1 MDIFKKNLPMKK
13 LIVLPFIFILL
24 ACAKSDDPAT
34 TVDLESVLG
43 VAQSDSPLGEGLFFE
58 DINYGE
64 GERQQLDILFPENAS
79 PRGVVLFFHG
89 GGFTG
94 GDKDQAFDELLLET
108 MQAVLNDNIAIVSA
122 NYTLLT
128 TPGNQGVISALEDGT
143 LVISFIQDRLGEL
156 NIPANKIVLAGTSAG
171 AGIAQWNGFKN
182 NINSQVQG
190 VLAIAAQSTY
200 DLYEWENVF
209 PGFSLDDLRQ
219 MSPFL
224 QSLFIS
230 FYGGEPSQAAL
241 DAVDYRDFMDATD
254 PALFV
259 YNFAGDELIN
269 AQGEIDFD
277 VLYHSFRHSD
287 YLRAKA
293 IEVGQEFSGIFQETP
308 DAFVLRVLD

>member
-1 MDIFKKNLPMKK
+1 MKK
-13 LIVLPFIFILL
+13 LILLPLILLLL
-24 ACAKSDDPAT
+24 ACAKSDDPVT
-34 TVDLESVLG
+34 TVDLESILG
-43 VAQSDSPLGEGLFFE
+43 VAQSDSPLGEGVFFE
-58 DINYGE
+58 DVNYGD
-64 GERQQLDILFPENAS
+64 GERQQLDLLFPDNKS
-79 PRGVVLFFHG
+79 PKGVVLFFHG

-94 GDKDQAFDELLLET
+94 GDKAQAFDELLLET
-108 MQAVLNDNIAIVSA
+108 METVLNENIAIVSA

-128 TPGNQGVISALEDGT
+128 TPGSQGVISALEDGT
-143 LVISFIQDRLGEL
+143 LVIDFIQDRLADL

-182 NINSQVQG
+182 DINAQVQG

-200 DLYEWENVF
+200 NLYEWENVF
-209 PGFSLDDLRQ
+209 PGFSLDYLRQ

-224 QSLFIS
+224 QTLFLQ
-230 FYGGEPSQAAL
+230 FYGGEPSQVDL
-241 DAVDYRDFMDATD
+241 DAVDYRDFMDTTD
-254 PALFV
+254 PALYV

-293 IEVGQEFSGIFQETP
+293 IEVEQEFSGIFQESP
-308 DAFVLRVLD
+308 HAFVIRILD

>member
-1 MDIFKKNLPMKK
+1 MKK
-13 LIVLPFIFILL
+13 LIVLPLILLLL
-24 ACAKSDDPAT
+24 ACAKSDDPVTA
-34 TVDLESVLG
+34 VDLESILG
-43 VAQSDSPLGEGLFFE
+43 VTQSDSPLGGGFFFE
-58 DINYGE
+58 DVNYGD
-64 GERQQLDILFPENAS
+64 GERQQLDLLFPDNKS
-79 PRGVVLFFHG
+79 PKGVVLFFHG

-94 GDKDQAFDELLLET
+94 GDKAQAFDELLLET
-108 MQAVLNDNIAIVSA
+108 MQAVLNENIAIVSA

-128 TPGNQGVISALEDGT
+128 TPGSQGVISALEDGT
-143 LVISFIQDRLGEL
+143 LVIDFIQDRLADL
-156 NIPANKIVLAGTSAG
+156 NTPANKIVLAGTSAG

-182 NINSQVQG
+182 DINAQVQG

-224 QSLFIS
+224 QTLFLG
-230 FYGGEPSQAAL
+230 FYGGEPTRADL
-241 DAVDYRDFMDATD
+241 DAVDYRDFMDSTD
-254 PALFV
+254 PALYV
-259 YNFAGDELIN
+259 YNFVGDELIN

-293 IEVGQEFSGIFQETP
+293 IEVKQEFSGIFQESP
-308 DAFVLRVLD
+308 DAFVIRVLD

>member
-1 MDIFKKNLPMKK
+1 MKK
-13 LIVLPFIFILL
+13 LIVLSLIFLFL
-24 ACAKSDDPAT
+24 ACAKSDSPET
-34 TVDLESVLG
+34 IVDLESILG

-58 DINYGE
+58 DINYGD
-64 GERQQLDILFPENAS
+64 GERQQLDILFPEETS
-79 PRGVVLFFHG
+79 PKGVVLFFHG

-94 GDKDQAFDELLLET
+94 GDKEQAFDELLLET
-108 MQAVLNDNIAIVSA
+108 MQAVLDDNIAIVSA
-122 NYTLLT
+122 NYSLLT

-143 LVISFIQDRLGEL
+143 LVIDFIQDRLADL
-156 NIPANKIVLAGTSAG
+156 NIPTNKIVLAGTSAG

-182 NINSQVQG
+182 EINTQVQG

-209 PGFSLDDLRQ
+209 PGFSLDYLRQ

-224 QSLFIS
+224 QTLFLG
-230 FYGGEPSQAAL
+230 FYGGEPTQADL
-241 DAVDYRDFMDATD
+241 DAVDYRDFMDTTD
-254 PALFV
+254 PALYV

-293 IEVGQEFSGIFQETP
+293 IEVEQEFSGIFQESP
-308 DAFVLRVLD
+308 EAFVIRLLN

>member
-1 MDIFKKNLPMKK
+1 MKK
-13 LIVLPFIFILL
+13 LIVLPFIFLIL

-34 TVDLESVLG
+34 TVDLESILG
-43 VAQSDSPLGEGLFFE
+43 VAQSDSPLGEGHFFE
-58 DINYGE
+58 DINYGD
-64 GERQQLDILFPENAS
+64 GERQQLDILFPNDKN
-79 PRGVVLFFHG
+79 PKGVVLFFHG

-94 GDKDQAFDELLLET
+94 GDKAQSFDELLLET
-108 MQAVLNDNIAIVSA
+108 MQAIFDDNIAIVSA

-128 TPGNQGVISALEDGT
+128 TPASQGVISALEDGT
-143 LVISFIQDRLGEL
+143 QVIDFIQDRLADF
-156 NIPANKIVLAGTSAG
+156 NIPTDKIVLAGTSAG

-182 NINSQVQG
+182 EINAQVQG

-224 QSLFIS
+224 QTLFLG
-230 FYGGEPSQAAL
+230 FYGGEPTQADL

-254 PALFV
+254 PALYV

-293 IEVGQEFSGIFQETP
+293 IEVEQEFSGIFQESP
-308 DAFVLRVLD
+308 EAFVIRILD

>member
-1 MDIFKKNLPMKK
+1 MKK
-13 LIVLPFIFILL
+13 LILLPFIFLLL
-24 ACAKSDDPAT
+24 ACAKSDDPAQ
-34 TVDLESVLG
+34 TVNLESILG
-43 VAQSDSPLGEGLFFE
+43 VTQSDSPLGEGLFFE

-64 GERQQLDILFPENAS
+64 GERQQLDILFPESAS
-79 PRGVVLFFHG
+79 PKGVVLFFHG

-94 GDKDQAFDELLLET
+94 GDKAQAFDELLLET
-108 MQAVLNDNIAIVSA
+108 MQTVFNDNIVIVSA
-122 NYTLLT
+122 NYSLLT

-143 LVISFIQDRLGEL
+143 LVIDFIQDRLAEL
-156 NIPANKIVLAGTSAG
+156 NIPTNKIVLAGTSAG

-182 NINSQVQG
+182 NINTQVQG

-224 QSLFIS
+224 QSLFIG

-241 DAVDYRDFMDATD
+241 DAVDYRDFMDAAD

-269 AQGEIDFD
+269 TQGEIDFD

-308 DAFVLRVLD
+308 AAFVLRVLD

>member
-1 MDIFKKNLPMKK
+1 MKK
-13 LIVLPFIFILL
+13 LIVLPLILLLL
-24 ACAKSDDPAT
+24 ACAKSDDPFT
-34 TVDLESVLG
+34 TVDLESILG
-43 VAQSDSPLGEGLFFE
+43 VAQSDSPLGEGFFE
-58 DINYGE
+58 DVNYGD
-64 GERQQLDILFPENAS
+64 GERQQLDLLFPDNKS
-79 PRGVVLFFHG
+79 PKGVVLFFHG

-94 GDKDQAFDELLLET
+94 GDKAQAFDELLLET
-108 MQAVLNDNIAIVSA
+108 MEAVLNENIAIVSA

-128 TPGNQGVISALEDGT
+128 TPGSQGVISALEDGT
-143 LVISFIQDRLGEL
+143 LVIDFIQDRLADL

-182 NINSQVQG
+182 AINAQVQG

-224 QSLFIS
+224 QTLFLG
-230 FYGGEPSQAAL
+230 FYGGEPTQADL
-241 DAVDYRDFMDATD
+241 DAVDYRDFMDSTD
-254 PALFV
+254 PALYV

-293 IEVGQEFSGIFQETP
+293 IEVEQEFSGIFQESPHT
-308 DAFVLRVLD
+308 FVIRVLD

>member
-1 MDIFKKNLPMKK
+1 MKK
-13 LIVLPFIFILL
+13 LIVLPLIFLFL
-24 ACAKSDDPAT
+24 ACAKSDSPET
-34 TVDLESVLG
+34 IVDLESILG

-58 DINYGE
+58 DINYGD
-64 GERQQLDILFPENAS
+64 GERQQLDILFPEETS
-79 PRGVVLFFHG
+79 PKGVVLFFHG

-94 GDKDQAFDELLLET
+94 GDKEQAFDELLLET
-108 MQAVLNDNIAIVSA
+108 MQAVLDDNIAIVSA

-143 LVISFIQDRLGEL
+143 LVIDFIQDRLADL
-156 NIPANKIVLAGTSAG
+156 NIPTNKIVLAGTSAG

-182 NINSQVQG
+182 EINTQVQG

-224 QSLFIS
+224 QTLFLG
-230 FYGGEPSQAAL
+230 FYGGEPTQADL
-241 DAVDYRDFMDATD
+241 DAVDYRDFMDTTD
-254 PALFV
+254 PALYV

-293 IEVGQEFSGIFQETP
+293 IEVEQEFSGIFQESP
-308 DAFVLRVLD
+308 EAFVIRVLN

>member
-1 MDIFKKNLPMKK
+1 MKK
-13 LIVLPFIFILL
+13 LIALPFIFLLL
-24 ACAKSDDPAT
+24 ACAKSDSPET
-34 TVDLESVLG
+34 IVDLESILG

-58 DINYGE
+58 DINYGD
-64 GERQQLDILFPENAS
+64 GERQQLDILFPEETS
-79 PRGVVLFFHG
+79 PKGVVLFFHG

-94 GDKDQAFDELLLET
+94 GDKEQAFDELLLET
-108 MQAVLNDNIAIVSA
+108 MQAVLDDNIAIVSA

-143 LVISFIQDRLGEL
+143 LVIDFIQDGLADL
-156 NIPANKIVLAGTSAG
+156 NIPTNKIVLAGTSAG

-182 NINSQVQG
+182 EINAQVQG

-224 QSLFIS
+224 QTLFLG
-230 FYGGEPSQAAL
+230 FYGGEPTQADL
-241 DAVDYRDFMDATD
+241 DAVDYRDFMDTTD
-254 PALFV
+254 PALYV

-293 IEVGQEFSGIFQETP
+293 IELEQEFSGIFQESP
-308 DAFVLRVLD
+308 EAFVIRVLD

>member
-1 MDIFKKNLPMKK
+1 MKK
-13 LIVLPFIFILL
+13 LIVLPFIFLFL

-34 TVDLESVLG
+34 TVDLESILG
-43 VAQSDSPLGEGLFFE
+43 VAQSDSPLGEGHFFE
-58 DINYGE
+58 DINYGD
-64 GERQQLDILFPENAS
+64 GERQQLDILFPNDKS

-94 GDKDQAFDELLLET
+94 GDKTQAFDELLLET
-108 MQAVLNDNIAIVSA
+108 MQAVLDDNIAIVSA

-143 LVISFIQDRLGEL
+143 LVIDFIQDRLADL
-156 NIPANKIVLAGTSAG
+156 NIPTNKIVLAGTSAG

-182 NINSQVQG
+182 EINAQVQG
-190 VLAIAAQSTY
+190 VFAIAAQSTY

-224 QSLFIS
+224 QTLFLG
-230 FYGGEPSQAAL
+230 FYGGEPTQADL
-241 DAVDYRDFMDATD
+241 DAVDYRDFMDTTD
-254 PALFV
+254 PALYV

-293 IEVGQEFSGIFQETP
+293 IEVEQEFSGIFQESP
-308 DAFVLRVLD
+308 DAFVIRVLD

>member
-1 MDIFKKNLPMKK
+1 MKK
-13 LIVLPFIFILL
+13 LFILPFIFLLL
-24 ACAKSDDPAT
+24 ACTKSDDPTT
-34 TVDLESVLG
+34 TVDLKTVLG

-64 GERQQLDILFPENAS
+64 RERQQLDILFPESGN
-79 PRGVVLFFHG
+79 PKGVVLFFHG
-89 GGFTG
+89 GGFIG

-108 MQAVLNDNIAIVSA
+108 MQALLDENIAIVSA

-128 TPGNQGVISALEDGT
+128 TAGNEGVISALEDGT
-143 LVISFIQDRLGEL
+143 LVIDFIQDRLLKL

-182 NINSQVQG
+182 NINTQVQG

-219 MSPFL
+219 ISPFL
-224 QSLFIS
+224 QTLFIE
-230 FYGGEPSQAAL
+230 FYGAEPTQAEL

-254 PALFV
+254 PALYV

-269 AQGEIDFD
+269 ALGEIDFD
-277 VLYHSFRHSD
+277 VLYHSFRHAD

-293 IEVGQEFSGIFQETP
+293 IEVEQEFSGIFQETP
-308 DAFVLRVLD
+308 GDFVIRVLD

>member
-1 MDIFKKNLPMKK
+1 MKK
-13 LIVLPFIFILL
+13 LIVLPLILLLL
-24 ACAKSDDPAT
+24 ACAKSDDPVT
-34 TVDLESVLG
+34 TVDLESILG
-43 VAQSDSPLGEGLFFE
+43 VAQSDSPLGEGVFFG
-58 DINYGE
+58 DVNYGD
-64 GERQQLDILFPENAS
+64 GERQQLDLLFPDNNS
-79 PRGVVLFFHG
+79 PKGVVLFFHG

-94 GDKDQAFDELLLET
+94 GDKAQAFDELLLET
-108 MQAVLNDNIAIVSA
+108 MEAVLNENIAIVSA

-128 TPGNQGVISALEDGT
+128 TPGSQGVISALEDGT
-143 LVISFIQDRLGEL
+143 LVIDFIQDRLADL

-182 NINSQVQG
+182 AINAQVQG

-224 QSLFIS
+224 QTLFLG
-230 FYGGEPSQAAL
+230 FYGGEPTQADL
-241 DAVDYRDFMDATD
+241 DAVDYRDFMDSTD
-254 PALFV
+254 PALYV

-269 AQGEIDFD
+269 AQGDIDFD

-293 IEVGQEFSGIFQETP
+293 IEVEQDFSGIFQESP
-308 DAFVLRVLD
+308 EAFVNRVLD

>member
-1 MDIFKKNLPMKK
+1 MKK
-13 LIVLPFIFILL
+13 LIALPFIFLLL
-24 ACAKSDDPAT
+24 ACAKSDSPET
-34 TVDLESVLG
+34 IVDLESILG

-58 DINYGE
+58 DINYGD
-64 GERQQLDILFPENAS
+64 GERQQLDILFPEETS
-79 PRGVVLFFHG
+79 PKGVVLFFHG

-94 GDKDQAFDELLLET
+94 GDKEQAFDELLLET
-108 MQAVLNDNIAIVSA
+108 MQAVLDDNIAIVSA

-143 LVISFIQDRLGEL
+143 LVIDFIQDGLADL
-156 NIPANKIVLAGTSAG
+156 NIPTNKIVLAGTSAG

-182 NINSQVQG
+182 EINAQVQG

-209 PGFSLDDLRQ
+209 PGFSLDDLRE
-219 MSPFL
+219 MSPLLQTLFL
-224 QSLFIS
+224 G
-230 FYGGEPSQAAL
+230 FYGGEPTQADL
-241 DAVDYRDFMDATD
+241 DAVNYRDFMDTTD
-254 PALFV
+254 PSLYV

-269 AQGEIDFD
+269 AQREIDFD

-293 IEVGQEFSGIFQETP
+293 IEVEQEFSGIFQESP
-308 DAFVLRVLD
+308 EAFVIRVLD

>member
-1 MDIFKKNLPMKK
+1 MKK
-13 LIVLPFIFILL
+13 LIVLPLIFLFL
-24 ACAKSDDPAT
+24 ACAKSDSPET
-34 TVDLESVLG
+34 IVDLESILG
-43 VAQSDSPLGEGLFFE
+43 IAQSDSPLGEGLFFE
-58 DINYGE
+58 DINYGD
-64 GERQQLDILFPENAS
+64 GERQQLDILFPEETS
-79 PRGVVLFFHG
+79 PKGVVLFFHG

-94 GDKDQAFDELLLET
+94 GDKEQAFDELLLET
-108 MQAVLNDNIAIVSA
+108 MQAVLDDNIAIVSA

-143 LVISFIQDRLGEL
+143 LVIDFIQDRLTDL
-156 NIPANKIVLAGTSAG
+156 NIPTNKIVLAGTSAG

-182 NINSQVQG
+182 EINIQVQG

-224 QSLFIS
+224 QTLFLG
-230 FYGGEPSQAAL
+230 FYGGEPTQADL
-241 DAVDYRDFMDATD
+241 DAVDYRDFMDITD
-254 PALFV
+254 PVLYV

-287 YLRAKA
+287 YLRAKV
-293 IEVGQEFSGIFQETP
+293 IEVEQEFSGIFQESP
-308 DAFVLRVLD
+308 EAFVIRVLD

>member
-1 MDIFKKNLPMKK
+1 MKK
-13 LIVLPFIFILL
+13 LIALPLIFLFL
-24 ACAKSDDPAT
+24 ACAKSDSPET
-34 TVDLESVLG
+34 IVDLESILG

-58 DINYGE
+58 DINYGD
-64 GERQQLDILFPENAS
+64 GERQQLDILFPGETS
-79 PRGVVLFFHG
+79 PKGVVLFFHG

-94 GDKDQAFDELLLET
+94 GDKEQAFDELLLET
-108 MQAVLNDNIAIVSA
+108 MQAVLDDNIAIVSA

-143 LVISFIQDRLGEL
+143 LVIDFIQDRLADL
-156 NIPANKIVLAGTSAG
+156 NIPTNKIVLAGTSAG

-182 NINSQVQG
+182 EINAQVQG

-224 QSLFIS
+224 QTLFLG
-230 FYGGEPSQAAL
+230 FYGGEPTQADL
-241 DAVDYRDFMDATD
+241 DAVDYRDFMDITD
-254 PALFV
+254 PVLYV

-287 YLRAKA
+287 YLRAKV
-293 IEVGQEFSGIFQETP
+293 IEVEQEFSGIFQESP
-308 DAFVLRVLD
+308 EAFVIRVLD

>member
-1 MDIFKKNLPMKK
+1 MKK
-13 LIVLPFIFILL
+13 LIVLPLIFLFL
-24 ACAKSDDPAT
+24 ACAKSDSPET
-34 TVDLESVLG
+34 IVDLESILG

-58 DINYGE
+58 DINYGD
-64 GERQQLDILFPENAS
+64 GERQQLDILFPEETS
-79 PRGVVLFFHG
+79 PKGVVLFFHG

-94 GDKDQAFDELLLET
+94 GDKEQAFDELLLET
-108 MQAVLNDNIAIVSA
+108 MQAVLDDNIAIVSA

-128 TPGNQGVISALEDGT
+128 TPRNQGVISALEDGT
-143 LVISFIQDRLGEL
+143 LVIDFIQDRLADL
-156 NIPANKIVLAGTSAG
+156 NIPTNKIVLAGTSAG

-182 NINSQVQG
+182 EINTQVQG

-224 QSLFIS
+224 QTLFLG
-230 FYGGEPSQAAL
+230 FYGGEPTQADL
-241 DAVDYRDFMDATD
+241 DAVDYRDFMDTTD
-254 PALFV
+254 PALYV

-293 IEVGQEFSGIFQETP
+293 IEVEQEFSGIFQESP
-308 DAFVLRVLD
+308 EAFVIRVLN

>member
-1 MDIFKKNLPMKK
+1 MKK
-13 LIVLPFIFILL
+13 LIVLPFIFLFL
-24 ACAKSDDPAT
+24 ACAKSDSPET
-34 TVDLESVLG
+34 IVDLESILG

-58 DINYGE
+58 DINYGD
-64 GERQQLDILFPENAS
+64 GERQQLDILFPEETS
-79 PRGVVLFFHG
+79 PKGVVLFFHG

-94 GDKDQAFDELLLET
+94 GDKEQAFDELLLET
-108 MQAVLNDNIAIVSA
+108 MQAVLDDNIAIVSA

-143 LVISFIQDRLGEL
+143 LVIDFIQDRLTDL
-156 NIPANKIVLAGTSAG
+156 NIPTNKIVLAGTSAG

-182 NINSQVQG
+182 EINTQVQG

-224 QSLFIS
+224 QTLFLG
-230 FYGGEPSQAAL
+230 FYGGEPTQADL
-241 DAVDYRDFMDATD
+241 DAVDYRDFMDTTD
-254 PALFV
+254 PALYV

-293 IEVGQEFSGIFQETP
+293 IEVEQEFSGIFQESP
-308 DAFVLRVLD
+308 EAFVIRVLD

>member
-1 MDIFKKNLPMKK
+1 MKK
-13 LIVLPFIFILL
+13 LIVLPFIFLLL

-58 DINYGE
+58 DINYGD
-64 GERQQLDILFPENAS
+64 GERQQLDILFPENKS

-94 GDKDQAFDELLLET
+94 GDKAQAFDELLLET

-143 LVISFIQDRLGEL
+143 LVINFIQDRLADL

-224 QSLFIS
+224 QTLFIS
-230 FYGGEPSQAAL
+230 FYGGEPSQAEL

-269 AQGEIDFD
+269 TQGEIDFD

-293 IEVGQEFSGIFQETP
+293 IEVEQEFSGIFQETP
-308 DAFVLRVLD
+308 ADFVLRVLD

>member
-1 MDIFKKNLPMKK
+1 MKK
-13 LIVLPFIFILL
+13 LIVLPLIFLFL
-24 ACAKSDDPAT
+24 ACAKSDSPET
-34 TVDLESVLG
+34 IVDLESILG

-58 DINYGE
+58 DINYGD
-64 GERQQLDILFPENAS
+64 GERQQLDILFPEETS
-79 PRGVVLFFHG
+79 PKGVVLFFHG

-94 GDKDQAFDELLLET
+94 GDKEQAFDELLLET
-108 MQAVLNDNIAIVSA
+108 MQAVLDDNIAIVSA
-122 NYTLLT
+122 NYSLLT

-143 LVISFIQDRLGEL
+143 LVIDFIQDRLADL
-156 NIPANKIVLAGTSAG
+156 NIPTNKIVLAGTSAG

-182 NINSQVQG
+182 EINTQVQG

-209 PGFSLDDLRQ
+209 PGFSLDYLRQ

-224 QSLFIS
+224 QTLFLG
-230 FYGGEPSQAAL
+230 FYGGEPTQADL
-241 DAVDYRDFMDATD
+241 DAVDYRDFMDTTD
-254 PALFV
+254 PALYV

-293 IEVGQEFSGIFQETP
+293 IEVEQEFSGIFQESP
-308 DAFVLRVLD
+308 EAFVIRLLN

>member
-1 MDIFKKNLPMKK
+1 MKK
-13 LIVLPFIFILL
+13 LFILPFIFLLL
-24 ACAKSDDPAT
+24 ACTKSDDPTT
-34 TVDLESVLG
+34 TVDLKTVLG

-64 GERQQLDILFPENAS
+64 RERQQLDILFPESGN
-79 PRGVVLFFHG
+79 PKGVVLFFHG
-89 GGFTG
+89 GGFIG

-108 MQAVLNDNIAIVSA
+108 MQALLDENIAIVSA

-128 TPGNQGVISALEDGT
+128 TAGNEGVISALEDGT
-143 LVISFIQDRLGEL
+143 LVIDFIQDRLVKL

-182 NINSQVQG
+182 NINTQVQG

-219 MSPFL
+219 ISPFL
-224 QSLFIS
+224 ETLFIE
-230 FYGGEPSQAAL
+230 FYGAEPTQAEL

-254 PALFV
+254 PALYV

-269 AQGEIDFD
+269 ALGEIDFD
-277 VLYHSFRHSD
+277 VLYHSFRHAD

-293 IEVGQEFSGIFQETP
+293 IEVEQEFSGIFQETP
-308 DAFVLRVLD
+308 GDFVIRVLD

>member
-1 MDIFKKNLPMKK
+1 MKK
-13 LIVLPFIFILL
+13 LIVLPLIFLFL
-24 ACAKSDDPAT
+24 ACAKSDSPET
-34 TVDLESVLG
+34 IVDLESILG

-58 DINYGE
+58 DINYGD
-64 GERQQLDILFPENAS
+64 GERQQLDILFPEETS
-79 PRGVVLFFHG
+79 PKGVVLFFHG

-94 GDKDQAFDELLLET
+94 GDKEQAFDELLLET
-108 MQAVLNDNIAIVSA
+108 MQAVLDDNIAIVSA

-143 LVISFIQDRLGEL
+143 LVIDFIQDRLADL
-156 NIPANKIVLAGTSAG
+156 NIPTNKIVLAGTSAG

-182 NINSQVQG
+182 EINTQVQG

-209 PGFSLDDLRQ
+209 PGFSLDYLRQ

-224 QSLFIS
+224 QTLFLG
-230 FYGGEPSQAAL
+230 FYGGEPTQADL
-241 DAVDYRDFMDATD
+241 DAVDYRDFMDTTD
-254 PALFV
+254 PALYV

-293 IEVGQEFSGIFQETP
+293 IEVEQEFSGIFQESP
-308 DAFVLRVLD
+308 EAFVIRLLN

>member
-1 MDIFKKNLPMKK
+1 MKK
-13 LIVLPFIFILL
+13 LIVLPLILLLL
-24 ACAKSDDPAT
+24 ACAKSDDPFT
-34 TVDLESVLG
+34 TVDLESILG
-43 VAQSDSPLGEGLFFE
+43 VAQSDSPLGEGVFFE
-58 DINYGE
+58 DVNYGD
-64 GERQQLDILFPENAS
+64 GERQQLDLLFPDNKS
-79 PRGVVLFFHG
+79 PKGVVLFFHG

-94 GDKDQAFDELLLET
+94 GDKAQAFDELLLET
-108 MQAVLNDNIAIVSA
+108 MQAVLNENIAIVSA

-128 TPGNQGVISALEDGT
+128 TPGSQGVISALEDGT
-143 LVISFIQDRLGEL
+143 LVIDFIQDRLADL

-182 NINSQVQG
+182 AINAQVQG

-224 QSLFIS
+224 QTLFLG
-230 FYGGEPSQAAL
+230 FYGGEPTQADL
-241 DAVDYRDFMDATD
+241 DAVDYRDFMDSTD
-254 PALFV
+254 PALYV

-293 IEVGQEFSGIFQETP
+293 IEVEQEFSGIFQESP
-308 DAFVLRVLD
+308 DAFVIRVLD

>member
-1 MDIFKKNLPMKK
+1 MKK
-13 LIVLPFIFILL
+13 LIVLPFIFLFL
-24 ACAKSDDPAT
+24 ACAKSDSPET
-34 TVDLESVLG
+34 IVDLESILG

-58 DINYGE
+58 DINYGD
-64 GERQQLDILFPENAS
+64 GERQQLDILFPEETS
-79 PRGVVLFFHG
+79 PKGVVLFFHG

-94 GDKDQAFDELLLET
+94 GDKEQAFDELLLET
-108 MQAVLNDNIAIVSA
+108 MQAVLDDNIAIVSA

-128 TPGNQGVISALEDGT
+128 TPRNQGVISALEDGT
-143 LVISFIQDRLGEL
+143 LVIDFIQDRLADL
-156 NIPANKIVLAGTSAG
+156 NIPTNKIILAGTSAG

-182 NINSQVQG
+182 EINTQVQG

-224 QSLFIS
+224 QTLFLG
-230 FYGGEPSQAAL
+230 FYGGEPTQADL
-241 DAVDYRDFMDATD
+241 DAVDYRDFMDTTD
-254 PALFV
+254 PALYV

-293 IEVGQEFSGIFQETP
+293 IEVEQEFSGIFQESP
-308 DAFVLRVLD
+308 EAFVIRVLD

>member
-1 MDIFKKNLPMKK
+1 MKK
-13 LIVLPFIFILL
+13 LIVLPLILLLL
-24 ACAKSDDPAT
+24 ACAKSDDPVT
-34 TVDLESVLG
+34 TVDLESILG
-43 VAQSDSPLGEGLFFE
+43 VAQSDSPLGEGVFFG
-58 DINYGE
+58 DVNYGD
-64 GERQQLDILFPENAS
+64 GERQQLDLLFPDNKS
-79 PRGVVLFFHG
+79 PKGVVLFFHG

-94 GDKDQAFDELLLET
+94 GDKAQAFEELLLET
-108 MQAVLNDNIAIVSA
+108 MEAVLNENIAIVSA

-128 TPGNQGVISALEDGT
+128 TPGSQGVISALEDGT
-143 LVISFIQDRLGEL
+143 LVIDFIQDRLADL

-182 NINSQVQG
+182 AINAQVQG

-224 QSLFIS
+224 QTLFLG
-230 FYGGEPSQAAL
+230 FYGGEPTQTDL
-241 DAVDYRDFMDATD
+241 DAVDYRDFMDSTD
-254 PALFV
+254 PALYV

-293 IEVGQEFSGIFQETP
+293 IEVEQEFSGIFQESP
-308 DAFVLRVLD
+308 DAFVIRVLD

>member
-1 MDIFKKNLPMKK
+1 MKK
-13 LIVLPFIFILL
+13 LILLPFIFLLL
-24 ACAKSDDPAT
+24 ACAKSDDPAQ
-34 TVDLESVLG
+34 TVNLESILG
-43 VAQSDSPLGEGLFFE
+43 VTQSDSPLGEGLFFE

-64 GERQQLDILFPENAS
+64 GERQQLDILFPESAS
-79 PRGVVLFFHG
+79 PKGVVLFFHG

-94 GDKDQAFDELLLET
+94 GDKAQAFDELLLET
-108 MQAVLNDNIAIVSA
+108 MQTVFNDNIVIVSA
-122 NYTLLT
+122 NYSLLT

-143 LVISFIQDRLGEL
+143 LVIDFIQDRLAEL
-156 NIPANKIVLAGTSAG
+156 NIPTNKIVLAGTSAG

-182 NINSQVQG
+182 NINTQVQG

-241 DAVDYRDFMDATD
+241 DAVDYRDFMDAAD

-269 AQGEIDFD
+269 TQGEIDFD

-308 DAFVLRVLD
+308 AAFVLRVLD

>member
-1 MDIFKKNLPMKK
+1 MKK
-13 LIVLPFIFILL
+13 LIVLPFIFLIL

-34 TVDLESVLG
+34 TVDLESILG
-43 VAQSDSPLGEGLFFE
+43 VAQSDSPLGEGHFFE
-58 DINYGE
+58 DINYGD
-64 GERQQLDILFPENAS
+64 GERQQLDILFPDDKS

-94 GDKDQAFDELLLET
+94 GDKAQAFDEPLLET
-108 MQAVLNDNIAIVSA
+108 MQAILDDNIAIVSA

-128 TPGNQGVISALEDGT
+128 TPASQGVISALEDGT
-143 LVISFIQDRLGEL
+143 QVIDFIQDRLADF
-156 NIPANKIVLAGTSAG
+156 NIPTDKIVLAGTSAG

-182 NINSQVQG
+182 DINTQVQG

-224 QSLFIS
+224 QTLFLG
-230 FYGGEPSQAAL
+230 FYGGEPSQADL

-254 PALFV
+254 PALYV

-293 IEVGQEFSGIFQETP
+293 IEVEQEFSGIFQESP
-308 DAFVLRVLD
+308 EAFVIRILD

>member
-1 MDIFKKNLPMKK
+1 MKK
-13 LIVLPFIFILL
+13 LIVLPLILLLL
-24 ACAKSDDPAT
+24 ACAKSDDPVT
-34 TVDLESVLG
+34 TVDLESILG
-43 VAQSDSPLGEGLFFE
+43 VAQSDSPLGEGVFFG
-58 DINYGE
+58 DVNYGD
-64 GERQQLDILFPENAS
+64 GERQQLDLLFPDNKS
-79 PRGVVLFFHG
+79 PKGVVLFFHG

-94 GDKDQAFDELLLET
+94 GDKAQAFDELLLET
-108 MQAVLNDNIAIVSA
+108 MEAVLNENIAIVSA

-128 TPGNQGVISALEDGT
+128 TPGSQGVISALEDGT
-143 LVISFIQDRLGEL
+143 LVIDFIQDRLADL

-182 NINSQVQG
+182 DINVQVQG

-200 DLYEWENVF
+200 DLYQWENVF

-219 MSPFL
+219 VSPFL
-224 QSLFIS
+224 QTLFLG
-230 FYGGEPSQAAL
+230 FYGGEPTKEEL
-241 DAVDYRDFMDATD
+241 DAVDYRDFMDSTD
-254 PALFV
+254 PALYV

-293 IEVGQEFSGIFQETP
+293 IEVEQDFSGIFQESP
-308 DAFVLRVLD
+308 EAFVIRVLD